1 MVFSFLKKQDEINQT
16 YLGLFL
22 KEQSGILMIIEEK
35 NGKMILI
42 EKRSFIYSNGWEN
55 LAEDVNEN
63 LSLLKTEEKELN
75 RLIIFIYSHLVD
87 QNTKEIKKPILS
99 SIKKMIVEL
108 NFQPLGYIEAAEA
121 LANFLQEKDNLPLT
135 AILVEVDKTELSVS
149 IYKGN
154 QMILKKVSSRSDN
167 FIEDL
172 IAIFEE
178 KKQEFLPAR
187 IILYNSSDLDQKA
200 ESIISFRWPENYFLQ
215 VPKVNI
221 IKEEE
226 VIDALLKIFEEQ
238 ISERKKD
245 NLPVELK
252 KEKKEVLGFV
262 IGEDIAFLKEK
273 QQEKTDLFLRKKK
286 FHFIFPKIVFPKI
299 NLPSFSFF
307 QFKNMKWPVVVLG
320 ILAFLLTILINELFF
335 HRLQLVIYPK
345 TSAIKK
351 ELDLVGL
358 INQKELTDKLNISSQ
373 SSLIEISVNKKTTG
387 EKKIGEKAKGEITIY
402 NSNLDAAELIPKGS
416 VILSD
421 NGLKFITE
429 EEIKVASASGD
440 ASNPKPSTAKAKV
453 TAFDIG
459 EEYNLS
465 SGQKFKIEGKSANLL
480 AKNEVSFFGG
490 TKKIV
495 KTVSRNDIED
505 LRNKAIEQIKS
516 KSVNL
521 NSDKKLINNLTE
533 VNLLK
538 EEYSKEIGE
547 EAETLELKASGEK
560 IYYFYDLN
568 QLKNR
573 LLAILKKEIPN
584 ELEIEKDQIN
594 TELIRAEKKDTQI
607 DLRFKTNILL
617 VKKIDINSLKK
628 QIIFVN
634 KKQMADVLKDRFQI
648 NRYDFKLDS
657 GLLFVERTPI
667 FSKNIEVI
675 IKY

>member
-1 MVFSFLKKQDEINQT
+1 
-16 YLGLFL
+16 
-22 KEQSGILMIIEEK
+22 
-35 NGKMILI
+35 
-42 EKRSFIYSNGWEN
+42 
-55 LAEDVNEN
+55 
-63 LSLLKTEEKELN
+63 
-75 RLIIFIYSHLVD
+75 
-87 QNTKEIKKPILS
+87 
-99 SIKKMIVEL
+99 
-108 NFQPLGYIEAAEA
+108 
-121 LANFLQEKDNLPLT
+121 
-135 AILVEVDKTELSVS
+135 
-149 IYKGN
+149 
-154 QMILKKVSSRSDN
+154 
-167 FIEDL
+167 
-172 IAIFEE
+172 
-178 KKQEFLPAR
+178 
-187 IILYNSSDLDQKA
+187 
-200 ESIISFRWPENYFLQ
+200 
-215 VPKVNI
+215 
-221 IKEEE
+221 
-226 VIDALLKIFEEQ
+226 
-238 ISERKKD
+238 
-245 NLPVELK
+245 
-252 KEKKEVLGFV
+252 
-262 IGEDIAFLKEK
+262 
-273 QQEKTDLFLRKKK
+273 
-286 FHFIFPKIVFPKI
+286 
-299 NLPSFSFF
+299 
-307 QFKNMKWPVVVLG
+307 MKWPVVVLG

-453 TAFDIG
+453 IAFDIG

-547 EAETLELKASGEK
+547 EAEILELKASGEK

-568 QLKNR
+568 HLKNR
-573 LLAILKKEIPN
+573 LIAILKKEIPN

-594 TELIRAEKKDTQI
+594 TELIRAEKKDNQI

>member
-1 MVFSFLKKQDEINQT
+1 MIFSFLKKQDEINQT

-35 NGKMILI
+35 NGKMILK
-42 EKRSFIYSNGWEN
+42 EKRNFAYSNGWEN

-99 SIKKMIVEL
+99 SIKKMIIEL

-187 IILYNSSDLDQKA
+187 IILYNSTDLDQKA

-226 VIDALLKIFEEQ
+226 MIEALLKIFEEQ
-238 ISERKKD
+238 IKERKKESF
-245 NLPVELK
+245 LPESK

-262 IGEDIAFLKEK
+262 IGEDISFLEQKK
-273 QQEKTDLFLRKKK
+273 QEKTDVILEKKN
-286 FHFIFPKIVFPKI
+286 FHFTLPKIVFPKI
-299 NLPSFSFF
+299 NWPLFSFLK
-307 QFKNMKWPVVVLG
+307 FKDIKLPI
-320 ILAFLLTILINELFF
+320 ILFSIFAIFLTMMINELFF
-335 HRLQLVIYPK
+335 HRLQLTIYPT

-453 TAFDIG
+453 IAFDIG

-480 AKNEVSFFGG
+480 AKNEVSFSGG
-490 TKKIV
+490 TKKTV
-495 KTVSRNDIED
+495 KTVSRNDMEE
-505 LRNKAIEQIKS
+505 LKNKAIEQIKS

-521 NSDKKLINNLTE
+521 NSDKKLINDLTE

-573 LLAILKKEIPN
+573 LLAILKKEISN
-584 ELEIEKDQIN
+584 ELEIEKNQIN
-594 TELIRAEKKDTQI
+594 TELIRTEKKDNQI